1 MGGSFLLRAPL
12 CLQPSLGALFDRRP
26 SYATETV
33 IAVDGVAHTILRFW
47 GPMAQNPNRIWTF
60 WQCPNA
66 QRQAALAF
74 DFATCVAI
82 ASMSAGDRQS

>member
-12 CLQPSLGALFDRRP
+12 CLQPSLGALFDRRA

-60 WQCPNA
+60 GNVQMRSVRPLWRSFSP
-66 QRQAALAF
+66 REWR
-74 DFATCVAI
+74 
-82 ASMSAGDRQS
+82 SHP